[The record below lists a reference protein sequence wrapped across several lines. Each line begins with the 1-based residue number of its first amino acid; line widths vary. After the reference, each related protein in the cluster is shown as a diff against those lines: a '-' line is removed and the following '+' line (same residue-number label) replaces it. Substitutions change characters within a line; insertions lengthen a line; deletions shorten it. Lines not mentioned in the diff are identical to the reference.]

1 MINAKPGRQPL
12 SARYA
17 SRALVFLGLVGLL
30 GVALVLGVG
39 QGAVYVSPRE
49 VLRALSGAEVNPI
62 VTDLRLPRVLGAMG
76 VGAAL
81 GLAGAAFQGLFRNP
95 LADPYLM
102 GSAAGAAF
110 GVTLAVSLGGS
121 LSSAYS
127 SSQIFAALPS
137 YVTLFAFLGAVLA
150 VALTLA
156 LSGGALRTHE
166 LILAGVVVGA
176 VLTGLTTYL
185 MLKDADRTRAVMAYT
200 LGNLSFLGWTGVRAL
215 ALYLLF
221 SLPFLWI
228 LGRTLNALSLG
239 EETARSLGLPLPW
252 LKLLV
257 IGLATLLTAA
267 SVAYAGIIGFVGL
280 IAPHALRRLVGGDY
294 RLLLPASAL
303 GGAALLVF
311 SDLLARVLTRPAEL
325 PVGVVTTILGG
336 PFFLYL
342 LWRGRRNV

>member
-1 MINAKPGRQPL
+1 M
-12 SARYA
+12 
-17 SRALVFLGLVGLL
+17 VFLGLLGLL
-30 GVALVLGVG
+30 GLALVLGVG
-39 QGAVYVSPRE
+39 QGAVYVSPGE
-49 VLRALSGAEVNPI
+49 VMQALMGTRPNPI

-102 GSAAGAAF
+102 GSASGAAF
-110 GVTLAVSLGGS
+110 GVTLAVSLAGT
-121 LSSAYS
+121 LSAAYS
-127 SSQIFAALPS
+127 SSQVFAALPG
-137 YVTLFAFLGAVLA
+137 YVTLFAFAGAVLA
-150 VALTLA
+150 VAVTLV
-156 LSGGALRTHE
+156 LSGGASRTHD

-185 MLKDADRTRAVMAYT
+185 MLKDADRIRAVMAYT
-200 LGNLSFLGWTGVRAL
+200 LGNLSFLGWDGVRAM
-215 ALYLLF
+215 ALYLLL

-239 EETARSLGLPLPW
+239 EETARSLGLPLW
-252 LKLLV
+252 GLKLLV
-257 IGLATLLTAA
+257 ISLATLLTAT

-280 IAPHALRRLVGGDY
+280 VAPHALRRLVGGDY
-294 RLLLPASAL
+294 RVLLPASAL
-303 GGAALLVF
+303 GGAVLLTF
-311 SDLLARVLTRPAEL
+311 ADLLARVLTRPAEL
-325 PVGVVTTILGG
+325 PVGVVTTMLGG